1 MQDYDVRDYSNSV
14 FVKKDDLRRN
24 GPKVAMVQSVEEVP
38 GLAKRDGRQTKEL
51 VLVFPDGS
59 KFALRAKANRDAM
72 SDAYG
77 FRASGWIGKVIE
89 LYCDPTVT
97 NPFNSSDQ
105 GGVRLRVPGAATATA
120 TATAAAAFVSDLE
133 PASAP
138 AAKPNG
144 SGGAP
149 EVAPATAVPFL
160 SQNP

>member
-1 MQDYDVRDYSNSV
+1 
-14 FVKKDDLRRN
+14 
-24 GPKVAMVQSVEEVP
+24 

-77 FRASGWIGKVIE
+77 FRASGWIGKTIE

-105 GGVRLRVPGAATATA
+105 GGVRLRVPVAATATV

-133 PASAP
+133 PAVP

-144 SGGAP
+144 SGVAP
-149 EVAPATAVPFL
+149 EVAPAETVPFL
-160 SQNP
+160 NQTS